1 MEIDTVGY
9 IDDSNDYVTLTE
21 SHLSILDSEL
31 ASDRWVVG
39 LFESTDGSGNDHAIV
54 IKSYNSSTNQYTCW
68 DPWNDGEFIA
78 SRSELLYGEVDM
90 PWKDDNKFLGF
101 IYCR

>member
-21 SHLSILDSEL
+21 AHLSIMDSEL
-31 ASDRWVVG
+31 ASNRWVVG
-39 LFESTDGSGNDHAIV
+39 LFESTDGSNSDHAVV
-54 IKSYNSSTNQYTCW
+54 IKDYNSSTGQYTCW
-68 DPWNDGEFIA
+68 DPWSDGEFTT
-78 SRSELLYGEVDM
+78 SKYELLYGEVDM
-90 PWKDDNKFLGF
+90 PWKDNTKFLGF